1 MSSPSD
7 HRSDH
12 RSGPAANHV
21 EALRQ
26 VLAADHPPRIGDGI
40 RQIPWHDPEFSRR
53 MLAVHLDPSTHMAS
67 RAPEIIGRHIDW
79 LQEQLDV
86 ATGLTKP
93 AGGYRI
99 LDVGCGPGLYCHE
112 QARRGLP
119 STGFDFAPAPLAW
132 AEQTARAEQLDC
144 TFLTADLTALPAD
157 FAQTVGPQDAVTF
170 WFGEFHSF
178 TAAQAS
184 DFLARL
190 AGCLVPGGLFILEY
204 QPWDEFVQEDS
215 SDWSSQQKSVFC
227 DEPHLWLQEFGWDE
241 KEQAEIHV
249 HWIIPEQSG
258 ILQRYV
264 QCHQA
269 WTDEQLVGMLA
280 AAGLESCVFHPPITG
295 VSEEFEFPV
304 VVARR
309 PA

>member
-1 MSSPSD
+1 MSSQSDSPSKRPML
-7 HRSDH
+7 HS
-12 RSGPAANHV
+12 
-21 EALRQ
+21 EALRRI
-26 VLAADHPPRIGDGI
+26 LSAEHPPRVSDGP

-53 MLAVHLDPSTHMAS
+53 MLDVHLDPTTHMAS
-67 RAPEIIGRHIDW
+67 RAPEVIGAHIDW
-79 LQEQLDV
+79 LQEQLEVSAD
-86 ATGLTKP
+86 LNRP
-93 AGGYRI
+93 ADQYRI

-112 QARRGLP
+112 QARRGIP

-132 AEQTARAEQLDC
+132 AEKTAKAEQLDC
-144 TFLTADLTALPAD
+144 KFLNADLTNLPDD
-157 FAQTVGPQDAVTF
+157 FAQTIGPQDAITF

-178 TAAQAS
+178 PADQVTQ
-184 DFLARL
+184 FLARL
-190 AGCLVPGGLFILEY
+190 AECLVPGGLFVLEY

-215 SDWSSQQKSVFC
+215 SDWSSQEKSVFC

-241 KEQAEIHV
+241 KAKTEIHV

-258 ILQRYV
+258 ILQQYV

-269 WTDEQLVGMLA
+269 WTDEQLVAMLA

-304 VVARR
+304 VVSRR